1 MQYNEGGTHN
11 NLRDFQNPTNI
22 IAEVILICLHRNTL
36 QQDHRNLTQGNH
48 QASIKAKPWQQS
60 SEDCSQILGRPGSVK
75 S

>member
-11 NLRDFQNPTNI
+11 NLCNFHNTTNI
-22 IAEVILICLHRNTL
+22 TAVISICLHRNTL
-36 QQDHRNLTQGNH
+36 QQDHLNLTQGNH
-48 QASIKAKPWQQS
+48 QAPIKAKPWQQS

>member
-11 NLRDFQNPTNI
+11 NLCDFHNPTNI
-22 IAEVILICLHRNTL
+22 TAVISICLHRNTL
-36 QQDHRNLTQGNH
+36 QQGHLHLTQGNH
-48 QASIKAKPWQQS
+48 QAPIKAKPRQQS

>member
-36 QQDHRNLTQGNH
+36 QQDHLNLTQGNH
-48 QASIKAKPWQQS
+48 QAPIKQNHGNKAVRTVARS
-60 SEDCSQILGRPGSVK
+60 
-75 S
+75 